1 MWSCWRIQRRPWFGI
16 WSKLEKWKSS
26 ISGWLINWSKKIVL
40 KCHLL
45 LLYTNTMNHFLI
57 GWWHAVKSGF
67 YKTIGDNLLS
77 GWTKRFQSTSQSQV
91 YTKTGLG
98 QFGGLFPVW
107 STISFCISAKPLH
120 LRSMLSKLMR
130 CTKHCNA
137 CSQHWSTERVQLFS
151 RAMSNCTS
159 VTQPMLQKLNK
170 LGYTVLL
177 HLPGSPDHSLTKY
190 YYFKLLDSFL

>member
-1 MWSCWRIQRRPWFGI
+1 MLMILWSFSI
-16 WSKLEKWKSS
+16 WSKLERWKRS
-26 ISGWLINWSKKIVL
+26 ISRCLMSWPQIKKSHFEMSSLIVCNNNELFHNWIVMCNE
-40 KCHLL
+40 KRIS
-45 LLYTNTMNHFLI
+45 YNNH
-57 GWWHAVKSGF
+57 
-67 YKTIGDNLLS
+67 DNQLS
-77 GWTKRFQSTSQSQV
+77 GWTEKKLQSTSQSQV

-120 LRSMLSKLMR
+120 LRSMLTKLMR